1 MAIRI
6 VNKMYDLDHDGSYCV
21 LVSQLKFGLGPYV
34 TPLFIADDAGAREF
48 MSQGCC
54 QTYLQRVWKGN
65 MGVDTPVWKV
75 SEVFQHLTVVFGR
88 RYQVSNGAVTP

>member
-1 MAIRI
+1 
-6 VNKMYDLDHDGSYCV
+6 MYDLDHEGSYRV

-34 TPLFIADDAGAREF
+34 TPLVIADDAEAKEF

-65 MGVDTPVWKV
+65 MGVDTPAWKV
-75 SEVFQHLTVVFGR
+75 R
-88 RYQVSNGAVTP
+88 RSTRTLDAVTLGGACELYQ

>member
-6 VNKMYDLDHDGSYCV
+6 LDKMYDLDHEGSYRV

-34 TPLFIADDAGAREF
+34 TPLVIADDAEAKEF

-65 MGVDTPVWKV
+65 MGVDTPAWKV
-75 SEVFQHLTVVFGR
+75 R
-88 RYQVSNGAVTP
+88 RSTRTLDAVTLGGACELYQ